1 MREVLL
7 ERNRKRSKPVVACI
21 ELEFHDQC
29 DDDELLYPVNV
40 STLLNHV
47 KSCVVLGLFFVVLV
61 LVFFF
66 FFDLVQV

>member
-1 MREVLL
+1 M
-7 ERNRKRSKPVVACI
+7 ERNRERSKLDAACI

-29 DDDELLYPVNV
+29 DDDELLFPVDV
-40 STLLNHV
+40 GTLLNHV